1 MSSKSKQDDAN
12 IKEILLEMI
21 YANQNEE
28 AERKDRTLNQEVE
41 NTYQMTPPELN

>member
-1 MSSKSKQDDAN
+1 
-12 IKEILLEMI
+12 MI
-21 YANQNEE
+21 DANQNEE